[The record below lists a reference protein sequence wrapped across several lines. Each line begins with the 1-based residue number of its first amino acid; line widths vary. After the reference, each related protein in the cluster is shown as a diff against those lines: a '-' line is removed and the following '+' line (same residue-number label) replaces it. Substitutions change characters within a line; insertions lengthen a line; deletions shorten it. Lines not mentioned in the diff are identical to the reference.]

1 MWYATIGLSI
11 HLLMRIWI
19 IFSFT
24 QLQIKLPWIFM
35 YKSLHGHVFSF
46 LLGKYLVVEQLD
58 GVAAVCGMF
67 K

>member
-1 MWYATIGLSI
+1 
-11 HLLMRIWI
+11 
-19 IFSFT
+19 
-24 QLQIKLPWIFM
+24 M

-58 GVAAVCGMF
+58 GVATPMDVFWG